1 MNAFLFCSYSG
12 TFQIGHVVANLSVTD
27 STLRID
33 FSGRESRILG
43 RPSLKLDKTRIT
55 AVSFETSFDRSSL
68 GKRQSRMAFIGGVL
82 GVYRKGEAKI
92 IALGY
97 SGRSYLK
104 ISLIHPT
111 IDQIWYFGSDAKALL
126 ELLSK

>member
-1 MNAFLFCSYSG
+1 
-12 TFQIGHVVANLSVTD
+12 
-27 STLRID
+27 
-33 FSGRESRILG
+33 
-43 RPSLKLDKTRIT
+43 
-55 AVSFETSFDRSSL
+55 
-68 GKRQSRMAFIGGVL
+68 MALIGGVL
-82 GVYRKGEAKI
+82 GGYRKGEAKI

-111 IDQIWYFGSDAKALL
+111 LDQIWYFGSDAKALL